1 MQVAYFQGDLLLIEL
16 PPLRGMGMLR
26 GYFIQILSTSLI
38 FPSWC
43 HTAPAVLAENGQF
56 TGINKRLPS
65 HYEWRTRLEESLM
78 NYSSLNTHAQIQT
91 QAEKKTVGGEAE
103 RMRQTMEKR
112 KLCIITKVQAKR
124 LSWAAEYWK
133 DEIWKANSWVV
144 RSRSSLSL
152 AISGL
157 THKRLRS
164 LSAKQIENNWRSPNV
179 VISSALHSLVT
190 RTHSQ
195 EGHFTLTQR
204 DGREL

>member
-1 MQVAYFQGDLLLIEL
+1 MSYSPSCFSRKWSIYWHKTGGCPHI
-16 PPLRGMGMLR
+16 
-26 GYFIQILSTSLI
+26 TSEERRLKKA
-38 FPSWC
+38 SW
-43 HTAPAVLAENGQF
+43 TA
-56 TGINKRLPS
+56 R
-65 HYEWRTRLEESLM
+65 
-78 NYSSLNTHAQIQT
+78 SLNTHT
-91 QAEKKTVGGEAE
+91 HTDSGWKKTVGGEAE

-124 LSWAAEYWK
+124 LSWAAEHWK

-204 DGREL
+204 GGRGYLKAL

>member
-1 MQVAYFQGDLLLIEL
+1 MSY
-16 PPLRGMGMLR
+16 
-26 GYFIQILSTSLI
+26 S
-38 FPSWC
+38 PSCFSRKWS
-43 HTAPAVLAENGQF
+43 
-56 TGINKRLPS
+56 IYWRLPS
-65 HYEWRTRLEESLM
+65 HYEWRTTLKESLM
-78 NYSSLNTHAQIQT
+78 NCSKSQHTRTHT
-91 QAEKKTVGGEAE
+91 DSGWKKTVGGEAE
-103 RMRQTMEKR
+103 KMRQTMEKR

-133 DEIWKANSWVV
+133 DEIWNANSWVV

-190 RTHSQ
+190 RTHLQ
-195 EGHFTLTQR
+195 EGHFTLIQR
-204 DGREL
+204 GGRGYLRAL